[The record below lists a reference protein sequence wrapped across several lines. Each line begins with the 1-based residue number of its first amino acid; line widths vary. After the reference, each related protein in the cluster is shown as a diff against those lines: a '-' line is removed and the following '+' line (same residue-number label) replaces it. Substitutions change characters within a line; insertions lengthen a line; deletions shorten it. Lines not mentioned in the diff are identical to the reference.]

1 MPLDL
6 PTVEREL
13 SVLWA
18 QAQAGDAAGYRLL
31 LQKLALLLRGYLRRR
46 LSSQPDTVEDLV
58 QETLLTIHQ
67 KRHTHRAGE
76 PLTAWVHAIAR
87 YKWIDHLRSHQRR
100 EALHDDIDDW
110 QDSLVADNSEPAQDS
125 QRELAQ
131 LLAQLP
137 DKQRQ
142 AIECTRL
149 QGLSVQEAAQATG
162 QSMASIKVNVHR
174 GLKAMA
180 SLWRNTA

>member
-6 PTVEREL
+6 PSVERAL
-13 SVLWA
+13 GALWA
-18 QAQAGDAAGYRLL
+18 QAQAGDAASYRQL
-31 LQKLALLLRGYLRRR
+31 LQQLAGLLRGYLRRR
-46 LSSQPDTVEDLV
+46 LSAQPDAVEDLV

-67 KRHTHRAGE
+67 KRHTYRPGE

-87 YKWIDHLRSHQRR
+87 YKWIDHLRRHQRR
-100 EALHDDIDDW
+100 EALHEDIDDW
-110 QDSLVADNSEPAQDS
+110 QDSLLANDPEPAQDS

-162 QSMASIKVNVHR
+162 QSVASIKVNVHR
-174 GLKAMA
+174 GLKAL
-180 SLWRNTA
+180 SHLWRTTA

>member
-18 QAQAGDAAGYRLL
+18 QAQAGDAASYRQL

-58 QETLLTIHQ
+58 QETLLTIHH

-110 QDSLVADNSEPAQDS
+110 HDSLVADNPEPAQDS

-137 DKQRQ
+137 EKQRR

-149 QGLSVQEAAQATG
+149 QGLSVQEAALATG
-162 QSMASIKVNVHR
+162 QSEASIKVNVHR
-174 GLKAMA
+174 GIKAMA
-180 SLWRNTA
+180 NLWRNTA